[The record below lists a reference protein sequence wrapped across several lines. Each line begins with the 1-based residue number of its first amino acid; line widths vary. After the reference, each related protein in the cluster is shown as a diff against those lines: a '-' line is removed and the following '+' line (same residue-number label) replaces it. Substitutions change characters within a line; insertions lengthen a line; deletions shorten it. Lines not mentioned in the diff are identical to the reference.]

1 MALPRWHWL
10 RRRHPPSAPPVSM
23 LHCVRRRW
31 RDQMLVFRLHDQH
44 GTRRQSKSK
53 SMSGH
58 IIRPPPV
65 ASLSPGVGR
74 GLWLVIA
81 LTIIARARR
90 SDGMRPC
97 WCICVVGFGGRQIF
111 RQPLRFVVKRGGLL
125 TSSSACSGFAGPRVQ
140 VGLASFAKISR
151 GVPEVPFWRG

>member
-1 MALPRWHWL
+1 MAFTSASTSPL
-10 RRRHPPSAPPVSM
+10 RTPSLNVALHPQTVARPDACLSPTSPA
-23 LHCVRRRW
+23 
-31 RDQMLVFRLHDQH
+31 RDTETIKIKIDERAHH
-44 GTRRQSKSK
+44 T
-53 SMSGH
+53 
-58 IIRPPPV
+58 IPPPV
-65 ASLSPGVGR
+65 ATLSPGVGR

-111 RQPLRFVVKRGGLL
+111 RQTSRFVVKRGGLS
-125 TSSSACSGFAGPRVQ
+125 TSSSACSGFAGPRAQ
-140 VGLASFAKISR
+140 VGLAFFAKISR